1 MCGVLP
7 LVVAKIKK
15 KKKKQFLVY
24 GQKLSHSPET
34 LTLKCLAL

>member
-7 LVVAKIKK
+7 LVVAKIK